1 MHMTQMIMEV
11 DVPNK
16 NGRIYPRVEI
26 ERVVEVWS
34 GKQMFGQI
42 DMPIGDPNPLT
53 VDASRASHVVEN
65 LRIDDNNCL
74 VGDVT
79 VMKTPQGVVL
89 DDLLTIDGLCFR
101 SAGIGK
107 ATMDENGH
115 VVITEYQ
122 MLSINAV
129 MYGA

>member
-1 MHMTQMIMEV
+1 MHVTQMIMEL

-16 NGRIYPRVEI
+16 NNHIYPRVEI
-26 ERVVEVWS
+26 ERVVERWADKS
-34 GKQMFGQI
+34 MFGQI
-42 DMPIGDPNPLT
+42 DMPPGNEGSLSVDP
-53 VDASRASHVVEN
+53 SRASHVVEN

-74 VGDVT
+74 IGDIT
-79 VMKTPQGVVL
+79 VLKTPQGTVL
-89 DDLLTIDGLCFR
+89 DDLLTVDGLCFR

-107 ATMDENGH
+107 ATLDENGH

>member
-1 MHMTQMIMEV
+1 MTQMIMEV

-16 NGRIYPRVEI
+16 NGHIYPRVEI
-26 ERVVEVWS
+26 ERVVEVWKD
-34 GKQMFGQI
+34 KQMFGQI
-42 DMPIGDPNPLT
+42 DMPPGNASLR
-53 VDASRASHVVEN
+53 VDVSRASHVVEN

-74 VGDVT
+74 IGDVT
-79 VMKTPQGVVL
+79 VLKTPQGNIL
-89 DDLLTIDGLCFR
+89 DDLLTVDGLCFR

-107 ATMDENGH
+107 ATKDENGH
-115 VVITEYQ
+115 TVITEYQ

>member
-16 NGRIYPRVEI
+16 NGHIYPRVEI

-42 DMPIGDPNPLT
+42 DMPPGHEGSLS
-53 VDASRASHVVEN
+53 VDLSRASHVVEN

-74 VGDVT
+74 IGDVT
-79 VMKTPQGVVL
+79 VLKTPQGTIL

-107 ATMDENGH
+107 ATTDEHGH

-129 MYGA
+129 FDGA

>member
-1 MHMTQMIMEV
+1 MHTTQMIMEV

-26 ERVVEVWS
+26 ERVVEVWKD
-34 GKQMFGQI
+34 KQMFGQI
-42 DMPIGDPNPLT
+42 DMPSETNESLRM
-53 VDASRASHVVEN
+53 DALHASHVVEN

-74 VGDVT
+74 IGDVT
-79 VMKTPQGVVL
+79 VLKTPQGNML
-89 DDLLTIDGLCFR
+89 DDLLTVDGLCFR

-107 ATMDENGH
+107 ATKDENGH
-115 VVITEYQ
+115 TVITEYQ